1 MVISSRPLSLSCQP
15 SPCAAEKQM
24 RQEENSAAVKIAC
37 EGEWLMKTKQ
47 FRKNEDQN
55 TLSLM

>member
-24 RQEENSAAVKIAC
+24 RQEENSAAVKNEAP
-37 EGEWLMKTKQ
+37 W
-47 FRKNEDQN
+47 KNEDQN